1 MCTLLYVNATT
12 MSYLHRSTHLNNW
25 IFTQEEL
32 ILVRDLRTIKSQT
45 TSSKHHASRSGG
57 NAAEKEGA
65 AFLGRRQARSFAAL
79 IPKSTLA
86 IPNVND
92 WNDETDLKKAKDFA
106 VEASKEAAF
115 DTSLLPSLEEE
126 KTLVEFYESKVQE
139 SCTQLFRTSEKVK
152 SSAIQLFKRFYLSNS
167 VAEFHPKYL
176 VPTVIYVAAKVEEQY
191 ISVETIAEHLKVYKS
206 LCMLIFTLNVRS

>member
-1 MCTLLYVNATT
+1 

-32 ILVRDLRTIKSQT
+32 RLVRELRELKAYASLSKSH
-45 TSSKHHASRSGG
+45 TSTSDG
-57 NAAEKEGA
+57 NPAGK
-65 AFLGRRQARSFAAL
+65 ARSFAAL

-86 IPNVND
+86 TENKND
-92 WNDETDLKKAKDFA
+92 WNDDTTMKTVKDLSD
-106 VEASKEAAF
+106 EAIKESGF

-126 KTLVEFYESKVQE
+126 NLLVSFYQSKVHD
-139 SCTQLFRTSEKVK
+139 SCSQLFRTSEKVK
-152 SSAIQLFKRFYLSNS
+152 SSAIQLLKRFYLSNS

-191 ISVETIAEHLKVYKS
+191 ISVETIAEQLKVQ
-206 LCMLIFTLNVRS
+206 